1 MDLLGWILFFILA
14 VLIMVV
20 VTKFVTKKFNIPKQP
35 AGKYVHVNM
44 WQKQL
49 ERMFYIVFLIVL
61 MIEMFIVQNTRPFS
75 IYAFLVLFVGS
86 RMFFEYRYRKENKQ
100 YIIYG
105 VTFIYMLVFFIIID
119 RIG

>member
-14 VLIMVV
+14 VLVMVV
-20 VTKFVTKKFNIPKQP
+20 ITKFVTKKFNIPQQP
-35 AGKYVHVNM
+35 AGKYEHVNV

-49 ERMFYIVFLIVL
+49 ERMLYIVFLIVL

-75 IYAFLVLFVGS
+75 IYVFIVLFVGS
-86 RMFFEYRYRKENKQ
+86 RMFFEYRYRQENKQ

-105 VTFIYMLVFFIIID
+105 VTLAYMLVFFAIID
-119 RIG
+119 FIG